1 LYYFK
6 KIFILTIGLLFS
18 IFAVIQ
24 INDPDPFIWIIA
36 YSIPALFS
44 FSLLL
49 DITSKHFQW
58 MSPIYLIYGFYLFT
72 NHKETEVMFIFNET
86 INEIFGLILCAV
98 WMFILPRLKTIGNS

>member
-1 LYYFK
+1 
-6 KIFILTIGLLFS
+6 
-18 IFAVIQ
+18 
-24 INDPDPFIWIIA
+24 
-36 YSIPALFS
+36 
-44 FSLLL
+44 
-49 DITSKHFQW
+49 